1 MRVLFL
7 SVTAGYG
14 HHQAANVLVEYLEEQ
29 KIDCRAIDTFEYIN
43 PILGESI
50 DKGYLMTTKF
60 TPGVYGKAYRFADKE
75 EGGEYGKFS
84 VIRITNSVLSKKL
97 ISFLRDYDPD
107 IIVCTHV
114 FAAQLMT
121 EINKKGPYYKTI
133 GIVTDFTI
141 HPFWEGTD
149 IDYYVTASK
158 QLNYQARKKGIDE
171 ARIIAAGIPIHRKFA
186 KKMDKVVARE
196 LLEIEEKTT
205 ILIMSG
211 STGFGNVTENIM
223 RLDRMNMDFQMIS
236 VCGNN
241 ASLKEHI
248 DDLEI
253 KKEIYN
259 FGFVDNI
266 DVLMDAADCIITKPG
281 GLTSSE
287 ALAKGIPMILSYPI
301 PGQEERNVEFLVN
314 NGAAMYTS
322 DTYHIDEAVYQLFS
336 SPSRVSGL
344 KAAMS
349 ELANPNSTEDIGDFI
364 IRFGKE

>member
-14 HHQAANVLVEYLEEQ
+14 HHQAANVLVEYLEGQ
-29 KIDCRAIDTFEYIN
+29 KIDCRTLDTFEYIN
-43 PILGESI
+43 PILGGSI
-50 DKGYLMTTKF
+50 DKGYLMSTKF
-60 TPGVYGKAYRFADKE
+60 TPGVYGKVYRYADKE
-75 EGGEYGKFS
+75 EGGDHGKFS

-97 ISFLRDYDPD
+97 ITFLRDYDPD
-107 IIVCTHV
+107 VIVCTHV

-121 EINKKGPYYKTI
+121 EINKKETYYKTI

-141 HPFWEGTD
+141 HPFWEDTD

-171 ARIIAAGIPIHRKFA
+171 AKIIPTGIPIHRKFA
-186 KKMDKVVARE
+186 KKMDKTAARK
-196 LLEIEEKTT
+196 LLGLENKTT
-205 ILIMSG
+205 LLIISG
-211 STGFGNVTENIM
+211 SMGFGNVMDNIM
-223 RLDRMNMDFQMIS
+223 RLDRMDMDFQIIS

-241 ASLKEHI
+241 RSLKEDI
-248 DDLEI
+248 DNLEI
-253 KKEIYN
+253 KKDIYN

-266 DVLMDAADCIITKPG
+266 DVLMDASDCIITKPG

-301 PGQEERNVEFLVN
+301 PGQEERNMEFLIN

-322 DTYHIDEAVYQLFS
+322 DTYHVDEAVYQLFS
-336 SPSRVSGL
+336 SPSRVNGL

-349 ELANPNSTEDIGDFI
+349 ELASPNSTEDIGDFI